1 MPISIASFTVP
12 RSPVKPCEETEPRR
26 SAKRAERITAMTKS
40 RPPGPTGLPLLGSVF
55 PWLRNQPRFL
65 LETYR
70 RYGEVVRFEFLGFH
84 GAILHG
90 AEANRY
96 ILIDAVDNFQ
106 VGPVIDRARAR
117 WIVGQGIL
125 FIDEPMHQQQRRLIM
140 PSMHRKRIEAYQQVM
155 REVTTQILDRWQ
167 PGVVIDVAN
176 EMDDLALIIEGR
188 TLFSMDF
195 SGTEHALSDA
205 VTVVTQT
212 MNDAFRIAF
221 AQLPFN
227 VPGIGY
233 GHSVREAIVRIKAIL
248 AAIVARHEHDE
259 SAAGDIVSM
268 LVAAR
273 DEEGSRLSTTQIL
286 DHLLTLFVAGHET
299 LANALTW
306 ACYLLAQHP
315 HVTSRLLSELD
326 EQLGGQPPSP
336 ADLERLP
343 YLEQVVK

>member
-1 MPISIASFTVP
+1 
-12 RSPVKPCEETEPRR
+12 
-26 SAKRAERITAMTKS
+26 MTKS
-40 RPPGPTGLPLLGSVF
+40 TPPGPAGLPLLGSVF

-125 FIDEPMHQQQRRLIM
+125 FIDEPAHRLQRRLIM

-167 PGVVIDVAN
+167 LGVIIDVAS

-188 TLFSMDF
+188 TLFSMDL

-212 MNDAFRIAF
+212 MNDAFRIAL
-221 AQLPFN
+221 AQFPFDI
-227 VPGIGY
+227 PGLGS
-233 GHSVREAIVRIKAIL
+233 GRSVRRAMPCIKTIL
-248 AAIVARHEHDE
+248 EEIIARHERE
-259 SAAGDIVSM
+259 QSEAGDIVSM

-273 DEEGSRLSTTQIL
+273 DEEGNRLRANQIL
-286 DHLLTLFVAGHET
+286 GHLVTLFVAGHET

-315 HVTSRLLSELD
+315 HVTSKLLSEL
-326 EQLGGQPPSP
+326 EAQLAGQPPAP
-336 ADLERLP
+336 GDLERLP
-343 YLEQVVK
+343 YLEQA